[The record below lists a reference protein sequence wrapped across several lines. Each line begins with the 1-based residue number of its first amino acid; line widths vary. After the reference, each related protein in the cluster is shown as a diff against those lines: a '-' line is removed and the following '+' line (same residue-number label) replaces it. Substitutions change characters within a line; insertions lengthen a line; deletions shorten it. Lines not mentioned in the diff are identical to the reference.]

1 MFRRLTLIFALLFAL
16 GIGRLSAQELQLK
29 SFELNV
35 MDAAAKTREVLDL
48 AGNPCALLRVF
59 VAVDDVDF
67 KGNLGI
73 RGEVLHARNSEYVM
87 YIPAGSTSITVN
99 AQGFLPFTY
108 TFNQKIEGHK
118 TYVLYLLVPESGPK
132 KHKVETNY
140 VTLEVSPEN
149 ATVLIDNMVH
159 PLTEGA
165 LAAELSLGNHTYRVA
180 APQYHTQTG
189 SFEIVATETTSLK
202 IDLKPAFGWLDVE
215 VSPVGATVMI
225 DSEIKGTSPC
235 KIKLES
241 GNYFMQLLSEGY
253 IAYGENISITDGE
266 TKPVRTA
273 LKANFAQITIQ
284 APYPQSEIWL
294 RGEKVATGRW
304 SGRLNAGTY
313 AVESRTEGYEPC
325 KENISVTAEDS
336 RTFTLQMPTPIYSML
351 KINTTP
357 FGAEVKLDGKVVGK
371 TPWQSNEVLAGRH
384 TLELSKEGY
393 ETHSETLTLARDAV
407 SSINPTLKKQTS
419 ASASTGTTTAWAGTS
434 SFSSGTSCDADKF
447 FPVFGN
453 IILGKTTKADF
464 QRMGQEIDTS
474 YSSGWVCT
482 MNDWAFWSHDGDGI
496 AESIYTTCYD
506 GMPTEWSALGFDWSL
521 SYNDFIQLFTNWGF
535 SFEKEP
541 IKTETY
547 QKRTC
552 LKTEFTATSRDGSIS
567 FKLQFSYGNDHGEGY
582 STSSRN
588 SLYSMTIK
596 VKQGMVG
603 GNGGSSNLTSNTT
616 ATARTSG
623 TALTYDDLFPLYGV
637 SLDKSTRA
645 DLRQMG
651 HNVKDMKDGDFVCWI
666 NDARFWTFDDDSN
679 IFEQVSISASYLPD
693 PWKEFGFNAT
703 LTDEQFAVLLKGL
716 GFQVKW
722 LKKNKCPY
730 VKALSSDGKVLL
742 ELEFEAS
749 GKFDEITARTRGKNS
764 GFDYVWNSKG
774 DKGSEKTVP
783 NPSPSATAYTTQSTH
798 TSGTASSGT
807 EKSYQVGDYYNE
819 NGMQGVVFEVDATG
833 KHGKIVSLR
842 GTYNEWTTNDNEQK
856 RTIGATDKYDGR
868 KNMEAVKRISNW
880 RSLYPA
886 FAWCTDLGEGW
897 YIPAIEELKIF
908 ALNKNNRAIINKTL
922 SEYGEIMVNEKD
934 IYSSTESGD
943 KYSGVYQV
951 YYIYPSNSGGSGGF
965 ENDQCKYVDSFFR
978 AIARF

>member
-159 PLTEGA
+159 PLTDGA

-241 GNYFMQLLSEGY
+241 GNYFMQLLGEGY

-284 APYPQSEIWL
+284 APYPHSEIWL

-325 KENISVTAEDS
+325 KENITVTADDS

-393 ETHSETLTLARDAV
+393 ETHSETLTLTRDAV

-419 ASASTGTTTAWAGTS
+419 ASASTGTTTAWAGS
-434 SFSSGTSCDADKF
+434 SS
-447 FPVFGN
+447 
-453 IILGKTTKADF
+453 
-464 QRMGQEIDTS
+464 
-474 YSSGWVCT
+474 
-482 MNDWAFWSHDGDGI
+482 I
-496 AESIYTTCYD
+496 A
-506 GMPTEWSALGFDWSL
+506 
-521 SYNDFIQLFTNWGF
+521 
-535 SFEKEP
+535 
-541 IKTETY
+541 
-547 QKRTC
+547 
-552 LKTEFTATSRDGSIS
+552 
-567 FKLQFSYGNDHGEGY
+567 
-582 STSSRN
+582 STSS
-588 SLYSMTIK
+588 
-596 VKQGMVG
+596 
-603 GNGGSSNLTSNTT
+603 
-616 ATARTSG
+616 TARTSG
-623 TALTYDDLFPLYGV
+623 TGVTYDDLFPLYGV
-637 SLDKSTRA
+637 SLDKTTQT

-651 HNVKDMKDGDFVCWI
+651 YKVEDKKDGDFVCWI
-666 NDARFWTFDDDSN
+666 NNVRFWTFDDDSN
-679 IFEQVSISASYLPD
+679 IFEQVNISASNLPD
-693 PWKEFGFNAT
+693 SWKELGFNAT
-703 LTDEQFAVLLKGL
+703 LSDEQFAILLKGL
-716 GFQVKW
+716 GFEVKW
-722 LKKNKCPY
+722 LQKSGNPY
-730 VKALSSDGKVLL
+730 VKALSSDEKVLL

-749 GKFDEITARTRGKNS
+749 GKLDEITARTRGKNS
-764 GFDYVWNSKG
+764 TFDYVWRTKG

-783 NPSPSATAYTTQSTH
+783 NPTSSATAHNTQSTNT
-798 TSGTASSGT
+798 TSNASNT
-807 EKSYQVGDYYNE
+807 EKTYKVGDYYNE

-908 ALNKNNRAIINKTL
+908 ALNKNNRTIINKTL
-922 SEYGEIMVNEKD
+922 SKYGEIMVNEKD
-934 IYSSTESGD
+934 ILSSTESGD

-965 ENDQCKYVDSFFR
+965 ENDQCKYVDSYFR

>member
-140 VTLEVSPEN
+140 VTLEVTPQN

-189 SFEIVATETTSLK
+189 SFEIVATETTALK

-225 DSEIKGTSPC
+225 DSEVKGSSPC

-284 APYPQSEIWL
+284 APYPHSEIWL

-384 TLELSKEGY
+384 TLEISKEGY
-393 ETHSETLTLARDAV
+393 ETHSETLTLVRDAV

-419 ASASTGTTTAWAGTS
+419 ASASTETTTA
-434 SFSSGTSCDADKF
+434 
-447 FPVFGN
+447 
-453 IILGKTTKADF
+453 
-464 QRMGQEIDTS
+464 E
-474 YSSGWVCT
+474 
-482 MNDWAFWSHDGDGI
+482 
-496 AESIYTTCYD
+496 
-506 GMPTEWSALGFDWSL
+506 
-521 SYNDFIQLFTNWGF
+521 
-535 SFEKEP
+535 
-541 IKTETY
+541 
-547 QKRTC
+547 
-552 LKTEFTATSRDGSIS
+552 AT
-567 FKLQFSYGNDHGEGY
+567 
-582 STSSRN
+582 
-588 SLYSMTIK
+588 
-596 VKQGMVG
+596 
-603 GNGGSSNLTSNTT
+603 
-616 ATARTSG
+616 
-623 TALTYDDLFPLYGV
+623 
-637 SLDKSTRA
+637 
-645 DLRQMG
+645 
-651 HNVKDMKDGDFVCWI
+651 
-666 NDARFWTFDDDSN
+666 
-679 IFEQVSISASYLPD
+679 
-693 PWKEFGFNAT
+693 
-703 LTDEQFAVLLKGL
+703 
-716 GFQVKW
+716 
-722 LKKNKCPY
+722 
-730 VKALSSDGKVLL
+730 
-742 ELEFEAS
+742 
-749 GKFDEITARTRGKNS
+749 
-764 GFDYVWNSKG
+764 
-774 DKGSEKTVP
+774 
-783 NPSPSATAYTTQSTH
+783 
-798 TSGTASSGT
+798 SSGT
-807 EKSYQVGDYYNE
+807 EKSYQVGDYYDQ
-819 NGMQGVVFEVDATG
+819 NGLKGVVFEVDATG
-833 KHGKIVSLR
+833 KHGKIVHMNEDYVAL
-842 GTYNEWTTNDNEQK
+842 TWFNYNSSYLQVL
-856 RTIGATDKYDGR
+856 GTDKYDGEENHALVA
-868 KNMEAVKRISNW
+868 KSNMKSKYSAFTWCE
-880 RSLYPA
+880 RS
-886 FAWCTDLGEGW
+886 GKGW
-897 YIPAIEELKIF
+897 YLPAIGELEDL
-908 ALNKNNRAIINKTL
+908 ALNSATLNAVNNTLKEKGGEPLTARKYASSSESNKYAFWYLQMAGNKRACEGSKTIK
-922 SEYGEIMVNEKD
+922 SA
-934 IYSSTESGD
+934 
-943 KYSGVYQV
+943 
-951 YYIYPSNSGGSGGF
+951 
-965 ENDQCKYVDSFFR
+965 YVIRPVAKF
-978 AIARF
+978 

>member
-108 TFNQKIEGHK
+108 TFNQTIDGHK

-165 LAAELSLGNHTYRVA
+165 LATELSLGNHTYRVA

-225 DSEIKGTSPC
+225 DSEVKGTSPC

-266 TKPVRTA
+266 TKPVHTA

-284 APYPQSEIWL
+284 APYPHSEIWL

-393 ETHSETLTLARDAV
+393 ETHSETLTLVRDAV
-407 SSINPTLKKQTS
+407 SSINPTLKKQTATTSS
-419 ASASTGTTTAWAGTS
+419 AGTTTTVTGS
-434 SFSSGTSCDADKF
+434 SYISSSPISEADKF
-447 FPVFGN
+447 FPIFDN

-464 QRMGQEIDTS
+464 QRMGQKIDTS

-482 MNDWAFWSHDGDGI
+482 MNDWAFWSHDGGLPKAYIRLVTMACRPSGVPLDLIG
-496 AESIYTTCYD
+496 A
-506 GMPTEWSALGFDWSL
+506 SL
-521 SYNDFIQLFTNWGF
+521 TMTLF
-535 SFEKEP
+535 S
-541 IKTETY
+541 
-547 QKRTC
+547 C
-552 LKTEFTATSRDGSIS
+552 LQI
-567 FKLQFSYGNDHGEGY
+567 
-582 STSSRN
+582 
-588 SLYSMTIK
+588 
-596 VKQGMVG
+596 
-603 GNGGSSNLTSNTT
+603 
-616 ATARTSG
+616 
-623 TALTYDDLFPLYGV
+623 GV
-637 SLDKSTRA
+637 LA
-645 DLRQMG
+645 
-651 HNVKDMKDGDFVCWI
+651 
-666 NDARFWTFDDDSN
+666 
-679 IFEQVSISASYLPD
+679 
-693 PWKEFGFNAT
+693 
-703 LTDEQFAVLLKGL
+703 
-716 GFQVKW
+716 
-722 LKKNKCPY
+722 LKKSPLKQRP
-730 VKALSSDGKVLL
+730 
-742 ELEFEAS
+742 
-749 GKFDEITARTRGKNS
+749 TKN
-764 GFDYVWNSKG
+764 
-774 DKGSEKTVP
+774 E
-783 NPSPSATAYTTQSTH
+783 
-798 TSGTASSGT
+798 
-807 EKSYQVGDYYNE
+807 
-819 NGMQGVVFEVDATG
+819 
-833 KHGKIVSLR
+833 
-842 GTYNEWTTNDNEQK
+842 
-856 RTIGATDKYDGR
+856 
-868 KNMEAVKRISNW
+868 
-880 RSLYPA
+880 PA
-886 FAWCTDLGEGW
+886 
-897 YIPAIEELKIF
+897 
-908 ALNKNNRAIINKTL
+908 
-922 SEYGEIMVNEKD
+922 
-934 IYSSTESGD
+934 
-943 KYSGVYQV
+943 
-951 YYIYPSNSGGSGGF
+951 
-965 ENDQCKYVDSFFR
+965 
-978 AIARF
+978 

>member
-225 DSEIKGTSPC
+225 DSEVKGTSPC

-266 TKPVRTA
+266 TKPVRPA

-284 APYPQSEIWL
+284 APYPHSEIWL

-336 RTFTLQMPTPIYSML
+336 RTFTLQMPTPIYSMV

-393 ETHSETLTLARDAV
+393 ETHRETLTLARDAV

-419 ASASTGTTTAWAGTS
+419 ASASTGTTTAGAAS
-434 SFSSGTSCDADKF
+434 SS
-447 FPVFGN
+447 
-453 IILGKTTKADF
+453 
-464 QRMGQEIDTS
+464 
-474 YSSGWVCT
+474 
-482 MNDWAFWSHDGDGI
+482 I
-496 AESIYTTCYD
+496 A
-506 GMPTEWSALGFDWSL
+506 
-521 SYNDFIQLFTNWGF
+521 
-535 SFEKEP
+535 
-541 IKTETY
+541 
-547 QKRTC
+547 
-552 LKTEFTATSRDGSIS
+552 
-567 FKLQFSYGNDHGEGY
+567 
-582 STSSRN
+582 STSS
-588 SLYSMTIK
+588 
-596 VKQGMVG
+596 
-603 GNGGSSNLTSNTT
+603 
-616 ATARTSG
+616 TARTSG

-637 SLDKSTRA
+637 SLDKSTQA
-645 DLRQMG
+645 DLRKMG

-666 NDARFWTFDDDSN
+666 NDTRFWTFDDDSN

-764 GFDYVWNSKG
+764 NFDYVWNSKG

-819 NGMQGVVFEVDATG
+819 NGKEGVVFEVDATG

-951 YYIYPSNSGGSGGF
+951 YYIYPSNSGASGGF
-965 ENDQCKYVDSFFR
+965 ENDQCKYVDSYFR

>member
-225 DSEIKGTSPC
+225 DSEVKGTSPC

-284 APYPQSEIWL
+284 APYPHSEIWL

-393 ETHSETLTLARDAV
+393 ETHSETLTLVRDAV

-419 ASASTGTTTAWAGTS
+419 ASASTGTTTAGAAS
-434 SFSSGTSCDADKF
+434 SS
-447 FPVFGN
+447 
-453 IILGKTTKADF
+453 
-464 QRMGQEIDTS
+464 
-474 YSSGWVCT
+474 
-482 MNDWAFWSHDGDGI
+482 I
-496 AESIYTTCYD
+496 A
-506 GMPTEWSALGFDWSL
+506 
-521 SYNDFIQLFTNWGF
+521 
-535 SFEKEP
+535 
-541 IKTETY
+541 
-547 QKRTC
+547 
-552 LKTEFTATSRDGSIS
+552 
-567 FKLQFSYGNDHGEGY
+567 
-582 STSSRN
+582 STSS
-588 SLYSMTIK
+588 
-596 VKQGMVG
+596 
-603 GNGGSSNLTSNTT
+603 
-616 ATARTSG
+616 TARTSG

-637 SLDKSTRA
+637 SLDKSTQA
-645 DLRQMG
+645 DLRKMG

-764 GFDYVWNSKG
+764 NFDYVWNSKG

-819 NGMQGVVFEVDATG
+819 NGIQGVVFEVDATG

-856 RTIGATDKYDGR
+856 RTIGATDKSDGR

-965 ENDQCKYVDSFFR
+965 ENDQCKYVDSYFR